1 MGCEAAAVQSVFY
14 VRPRV
19 PKAGTCDPSISAAL
33 LCGMTPVSGHGERAA
48 VCLLERVN
56 ASSLTWPGST
66 GASEAGRTIGGRR
79 SRCSGLT
86 GQRRADDRALAL
98 GGRPP

>member
-66 GASEAGRTIGGRR
+66 GGQRGRTHHRR
-79 SRCSGLT
+79 SAQPLLGT
-86 GQRRADDRALAL
+86 DRAA
-98 GGRPP
+98 

>member
-1 MGCEAAAVQSVFY
+1 MPGSALAEPILARMRTTQI
-14 VRPRV
+14 
-19 PKAGTCDPSISAAL
+19 TAAL

-79 SRCSGLT
+79 SRYS
-86 GQRRADDRALAL
+86 D
-98 GGRPP
+98 